1 MQHIHAVHRPG
12 TQGAISLILAWTE
25 PMTPLQRVLRRT
37 ALAVVQTAINQS
49 GSLSD
54 AAAAL
59 GTTYRSL
66 ARWRADHAELNTE
79 QPGASR

>member
-1 MQHIHAVHRPG
+1 MQHIHAAHRPG

-25 PMTPLQRVLRRT
+25 PLTPLQRVLRRT
-37 ALAVVQTAINQS
+37 TLAVVRKAVKQAD
-49 GSLSD
+49 SLTS

-66 ARWRADHAELNTE
+66 ARWRADHPELTTE
-79 QPGASR
+79 HQGAAR

>member
-1 MQHIHAVHRPG
+1 MQHIHTAHRPG

-37 ALAVVQTAINQS
+37 AVGLVKKALKQS
-49 GSLSD
+49 GSLTD
-54 AAAAL
+54 AATAL

-79 QPGASR
+79 QPRSAR